1 MNSDQLFKLGPHR
14 LIMFNENGLRPPV
27 RPLAADP
34 TFMQAR
40 ERMLAFLQNRIGNNP
55 MNLDDLHPINRLSAI
70 CDRLLGD
77 RELIDSIPHLETV
90 TNVARL
96 LAARRCDICGAAG
109 HTAAECTVIQ
119 ALEAMFSKTDA
130 QTAVRAFAD
139 LAQS

>member
-1 MNSDQLFKLGPHR
+1 
-14 LIMFNENGLRPPV
+14 MFNENGLRPPV
-27 RPLAADP
+27 MPLAADP
-34 TFMQAR
+34 MFMLAR
-40 ERMLAFLQNRIGNNP
+40 ERMLVYLQNRMRNNP
-55 MNLDDLHPINRLSAI
+55 MNLNDLHPVNRLSDL

-77 RELIDSIPHLETV
+77 RELLDNIPHLETV
-90 TNVARL
+90 INVARL